1 MRLVILAFISIWGS
15 QAAWATVTGL
25 DHPLCRA
32 HLLEWQTTRNLIEG
46 QSIAIRGNKVFL
58 GNNQYSLFEASF
70 HPKLQTIVYHH
81 KEGRCPEKINYGAK
95 HGTVAPKLHLAVIH
109 GGGGMK
115 SQGGSWLNFMNIM
128 MSSKSKNGSLAE
140 TLKGLPTWLPTVS
153 ESIDLPGYGAGRHL
167 DDYVT
172 AKAQIAYLIEWFED
186 MKKASGGLPLVAIA
200 RSASTGLMPAIAQMR
215 PDLLA
220 GMILI
225 GPMHP
230 TVGLKENEE
239 LAYEHAQQT
248 GEYKIGEEADRL
260 AWIRAQVEAGNIK
273 VPADASADLDARL
286 NTINGMIN
294 TLGGFP
300 ATGLRERLAWLSNMQ
315 TLGLIEAQTDQIAFL
330 EKLGTLPGGSS
341 DQRRSWIEEKI
352 RRDEFVPNLRGLE
365 VLFGWYK
372 DMGVAD
378 SGPLNW
384 HRSGSPFNGIPT
396 YVVWGES
403 DWQVP
408 HSVRRAYR
416 WHVQQAQR
424 HQALTRYGSWK
435 DVGHDVVAVAHR
447 SMPNEGK
454 DTVVDVYTHVY
465 DFLHAVN
472 QRQEELAAARVSEV
486 STAPS
491 RRTISLI

>member
-1 MRLVILAFISIWGS
+1 MRLVILAILSIWGS
-15 QAAWATVTGL
+15 QVAWASVTRL

-32 HLLEWQTTRNLIEG
+32 HLLEWQTTRHLIEG

-58 GNNQYSLFEASF
+58 GNNQYNLFEASF

-81 KEGRCPEKINYGAK
+81 KDGRVPEKINYGAR
-95 HGTVAPKLHLAVIH
+95 HGTVPPKLHLAVIH

-128 MSSKSKNGSLAE
+128 MSSKSKKGSLAD

-153 ESIDLPGYGAGRHL
+153 ESIDLPGYGAGRHS

-200 RSASTGLMPAIAQMR
+200 RSASTGLMPAIAHMR

-230 TVGLKENEE
+230 TVGLKENER
-239 LAYEHAQQT
+239 LAYEHAHQT
-248 GEYKIGEEADRL
+248 GEYRIGEEMERL
-260 AWIRAQVEAGNIK
+260 AWIRSQVEQGNITL
-273 VPADASADLDARL
+273 PGDASGDLDQQLSTVNA
-286 NTINGMIN
+286 MID

-315 TLGLIEAQTDQIAFL
+315 SLGLIPLQTDQIAFL
-330 EKLGTLPGGSS
+330 DKLGQLPGGSH
-341 DQRRSWIEEKI
+341 DQRRSWIEDKI

-372 DMGVAD
+372 DMGAAD
-378 SGPLNW
+378 SGPLSW
-384 HRSGSPFNGIPT
+384 HRRGNPFNGIPT

-408 HSVRRAYR
+408 HSVRFAYR
-416 WHVQQAQR
+416 WHVQRAQTI
-424 HQALTRYGSWK
+424 QPLTRYGSWK
-435 DVGHDVVAVAHR
+435 NVGHDVVSVAHR
-447 SMPNEGK
+447 SLPNEGK
-454 DTVVDVYTHVY
+454 DTVVDVYSHVY
-465 DFLHAVN
+465 EFLNAVS
-472 QRQEELAAARVSEV
+472 QRQEQLAGAQALEAAV
-486 STAPS
+486 AP
-491 RRTISLI
+491 

>member
-1 MRLVILAFISIWGS
+1 MRLIGLATLFIWAS
-15 QAAWATVTGL
+15 QAAWASVTHL
-25 DHPLCRA
+25 DDPLCRA
-32 HLLEWQTTRNLIEG
+32 HLLQWQTTRNLIEG
-46 QSIAIRGNKVFL
+46 QSIAIRGNKVYL

-81 KEGRCPEKINYGAK
+81 KDGRVPGKINYGAK
-95 HGTVAPKLHLAVIH
+95 HGEVAPKLHLAVIH

-128 MSSKSKNGSLAE
+128 MSTKSKKGSLAD

-200 RSASTGLMPAIAQMR
+200 RSASTGLMPAIAHMR

-230 TVGLKENEE
+230 TVGLKENER
-239 LAYEHAQQT
+239 LAYEHAEQT
-248 GEYKIGEEADRL
+248 GEYKIGEEAERL
-260 AWIRAQVEAGNIK
+260 AWIRSQAEAGNLII
-273 VPADASADLDARL
+273 PGDAEGDLGARISTV
-286 NTINGMIN
+286 NSMID

-315 TLGLIEAQTDQIAFL
+315 SLGLIGATPDQIAFL
-330 EKLGTLPGGSS
+330 DKLGSLPGGSN

-365 VLFGWYK
+365 VLFGWNK
-372 DMGVAD
+372 DMGAAD

-384 HRSGSPFNGIPT
+384 HRNRSPFNGIPT

-408 HSVRRAYR
+408 HSVRFAYR
-416 WHVQQAQR
+416 WHTQR
-424 HQALTRYGSWK
+424 ARQFQPLTRYGSWK
-435 DVGHDVVAVAHR
+435 GVGHDVVAVAHK

-465 DFLHAVN
+465 DFLNAVN
-472 QRQEELAAARVSEV
+472 ERQEQIAAARAVEEPATTS
-486 STAPS
+486 P
-491 RRTISLI
+491 